1 MGTEQIIDS
10 QTDSYRYDAVV
21 RISEA
26 IAACREPGE
35 LATTLS
41 DEIGKLLNF
50 DHLYF
55 VAVKENSQEIE
66 YLAWGKGPLPF
77 PDLPIDDLLPLWD
90 AVRSSDPQDTANWD
104 TEERYPHFKP
114 WAKRMGLGSEVRIP
128 LTTPQR
134 QLGVISLIRDMVN
147 PFGDE
152 ELSFLRLIGRVV
164 AFALDNGLSLG
175 LAQSAHACLRS
186 QNERLQLLLGLTN
199 RITSNLQLR
208 ELLRAVAAN
217 IREVMECDAVAVSL
231 VDSASDTSKLY
242 VLDFPQGKGFIK
254 EERVLTIAGASRRV
268 METLKP
274 AVVNRADPSEV
285 APEIYD
291 DVVAEGLKS
300 TCLIPLINRGRA
312 LGILTIARTTEDP
325 FTPYNVDFLTQ
336 AGGQIAIAI
345 ENARAYQE
353 ISELK
358 DKLAQEKLY
367 LEEEIRSEM
376 NFENVIGDSPELKHV
391 LELVETVAPS
401 DSTVLLL
408 GETGTGKELIARA
421 IHDRSRRKDRTFV
434 KLNCAA
440 IPTGLLES
448 ELFGHEKGAFT
459 GAITQKIGRMELADQ
474 GTLFLDEVGD
484 IPIEIQ
490 PKLLRALQERE
501 FERLGSTHTRRVN
514 VRLIAATNRDLEKM
528 IADREFRSDLYYRL
542 HVFPIRIPPLRERK
556 EDIPKLVSYFVQKF
570 AKLMQKRIDSIS
582 PVVMKGLTAWDW
594 PGNIRELE
602 NFIERA
608 VILTRGRSL
617 DAPLGELRRT
627 NTLEFPR
634 TDHRKFEAVVAE
646 RANSQRDKTSVL
658 DEFERRQQDEI
669 IRALTACKGRVGGAD
684 GAATRLGVNRTT
696 FLARMK
702 KFGIYAKQYA

>member
-376 NFENVIGDSPELKHV
+376 NFENVIGNSPELKHV
-391 LELVETVAPS
+391 L
-401 DSTVLLL
+401 
-408 GETGTGKELIARA
+408 
-421 IHDRSRRKDRTFV
+421 
-434 KLNCAA
+434 
-440 IPTGLLES
+440 
-448 ELFGHEKGAFT
+448 
-459 GAITQKIGRMELADQ
+459 
-474 GTLFLDEVGD
+474 
-484 IPIEIQ
+484 
-490 PKLLRALQERE
+490 
-501 FERLGSTHTRRVN
+501 
-514 VRLIAATNRDLEKM
+514 
-528 IADREFRSDLYYRL
+528 
-542 HVFPIRIPPLRERK
+542 
-556 EDIPKLVSYFVQKF
+556 
-570 AKLMQKRIDSIS
+570 
-582 PVVMKGLTAWDW
+582 
-594 PGNIRELE
+594 
-602 NFIERA
+602 
-608 VILTRGRSL
+608 
-617 DAPLGELRRT
+617 
-627 NTLEFPR
+627 
-634 TDHRKFEAVVAE
+634 
-646 RANSQRDKTSVL
+646 
-658 DEFERRQQDEI
+658 
-669 IRALTACKGRVGGAD
+669 
-684 GAATRLGVNRTT
+684 
-696 FLARMK
+696 
-702 KFGIYAKQYA
+702 